1 MELVFIVFALT
12 YIGIAAYAATRVLK
26 TWRGS
31 IELSPPLFRQYVR
44 HSMTKMRVFGRV
56 LRITLLNITTALIVT
71 CIVTSSLIAAAAYS
85 DTRMEYVQN
94 LGEVVED
101 PVALVK
107 LSEPMKL
114 RTADETV
121 DSLVRDGRAMYLYR
135 AVLEKGIKIEG
146 LPEVKWVVIGVDG
159 DILSRLNI
167 SEREILTGC
176 RDFRNESIYTIGFRV
191 RCIQNSL
198 RRFKITPLE
207 TLLPVLGYIGLEPI
221 VPSLDL
227 VIVSDIFTVSEILGF
242 EEPLVTD
249 ILLVGRVVTR
259 STIEGLAEVLNVES
273 LQYYSGSEV
282 LIIGAVRVMTLEAA
296 VSALFVVLSSV
307 IIVAVAYRSLLPEFK
322 VVHERLH
329 YVGLPQWG
337 TSITLLMHVAVVTS
351 LGSAISLVLVL
362 HLFSVRQAVISVTAS
377 LLSGFLALLALLRE
391 VGAGTARYG
400 SYTPIVERHEVVFSI
415 KKVGELKNLVSIVK
429 EAIQS
434 NEFFEL
440 EELEYRHWQNEIVIF
455 CRANFKEM
463 WGVALNSLIGIT
475 VLGEMIR
482 MFIEAD
488 ISSVEDISE
497 SMNDSIRAL
506 YVSKLIGKLKTLL

>member
-1 MELVFIVFALT
+1 
-12 YIGIAAYAATRVLK
+12 
-26 TWRGS
+26 
-31 IELSPPLFRQYVR
+31 
-44 HSMTKMRVFGRV
+44 
-56 LRITLLNITTALIVT
+56 
-71 CIVTSSLIAAAAYS
+71 
-85 DTRMEYVQN
+85 
-94 LGEVVED
+94 
-101 PVALVK
+101 
-107 LSEPMKL
+107 
-114 RTADETV
+114 
-121 DSLVRDGRAMYLYR
+121 
-135 AVLEKGIKIEG
+135 
-146 LPEVKWVVIGVDG
+146 
-159 DILSRLNI
+159 
-167 SEREILTGC
+167 
-176 RDFRNESIYTIGFRV
+176 
-191 RCIQNSL
+191 
-198 RRFKITPLE
+198 
-207 TLLPVLGYIGLEPI
+207 
-221 VPSLDL
+221 
-227 VIVSDIFTVSEILGF
+227 
-242 EEPLVTD
+242 
-249 ILLVGRVVTR
+249 
-259 STIEGLAEVLNVES
+259 
-273 LQYYSGSEV
+273 
-282 LIIGAVRVMTLEAA
+282 
-296 VSALFVVLSSV
+296 
-307 IIVAVAYRSLLPEFK
+307 
-322 VVHERLH
+322 
-329 YVGLPQWG
+329 
-337 TSITLLMHVAVVTS
+337 ITLLMHVAVVTS